1 MKVSRTLAAS
11 GLALLL
17 SCSGFAQQTNDHAN
31 EELRKEAKAS
41 AQQQHKVDKEQA
53 KADKAD
59 AKALSSRKVKKAAK
73 QQDKAN
79 AAANATQPQ

>member
-1 MKVSRTLAAS
+1 MKISRTLATS

-17 SCSGFAQQTNDHAN
+17 SCPVFAQQTNDHAN
-31 EELRKEAKAS
+31 DELRKEAKAS
-41 AQQQHKVDKEQA
+41 AQQQHKVDQAQA

-59 AKALSSRKVKKAAK
+59 AKALSSRKVKKAAR

-79 AAANATQPQ
+79 AAATAAQPQ